1 MGKLLARCALVIAC
15 TGACAEAFADDLG
28 QRHDWAI
35 NFGIGLPS
43 ASTSLGP
50 WTSGEFGKLRFD
62 SAKDEFAGNR
72 LTAEYRGHLTKT
84 LWVNAVADYVDD
96 ASSGV
101 DLTEAYLDWRPI
113 PESANQHQFR
123 IGAFYPPFSLENGDF
138 GWESPFTTSFSAINT
153 WLGEEIRPLGAEW
166 SLRRQLGYAG
176 SPHRLGTFAGAFYGN
191 DPAGTL
197 LFWRGFSLHD
207 RQTRLNDRLSIPPTP
222 IVIGGVVTG
231 LRPNRVEPF
240 EEIDD
245 EPGYY
250 AGVEWRYARRALFQ
264 VAVYDN
270 RADPNE
276 FRDGQWGWRTRFN
289 HVAAQLSLPADFG
302 LISQWMDGATYW
314 LVATTPAGM
323 RTPATRLVRDDF
335 ESAFVLLTKR
345 ISAAHRVSVRYDRF
359 EFTRGDAFGIDSGD
373 AWTFGYQY
381 RATEQ
386 IGIAL
391 EWLTIDS
398 ARELWTRFY
407 GLPGNATER
416 QMRLHVNFRVKS
428 SGDR

>member
-1 MGKLLARCALVIAC
+1 MGKLLTHYALA
-15 TGACAEAFADDLG
+15 GACVCACAGALGEDLG
-28 QRHDWAI
+28 ERHHWAI
-35 NFGIGLPS
+35 KVGVGFPS
-43 ASTSLGP
+43 ASTDLGP

-62 SAKDEFAGNR
+62 SAKDELAGNR
-72 LTAEYRGHLTKT
+72 LTVEYRGHLTKT
-84 LWVNAVADYVDD
+84 LWVHAIADYVDD

-101 DLTEAYLDWRPI
+101 DLTEAYLDWKPI
-113 PESANQHQFR
+113 PESTNQHQFR
-123 IGAFYPPFSLENGDF
+123 LGAFYPPFSLENSDF

-153 WLGEEIRPLGAEW
+153 WLGEEIRPFGVEW
-166 SLRRQLGYAG
+166 SLRRQLGYTG
-176 SPHRLGTFAGAFYGN
+176 SPHRLGAFAGAFYGN

-197 LFWRGFSLHD
+197 LFWRGFSIHD
-207 RQTRLNDRLSIPPTP
+207 RQTRLNDHIAIPPTP
-222 IVIGGVVTG
+222 IFVDGTVAG

-250 AGVEWRYARRALFQ
+250 AGIEWRYARRALVQ
-264 VAVYDN
+264 MAVYDN
-270 RADPNE
+270 RSDPNA

-289 HVAAQLSLPADFG
+289 HVAAQLSLPADYG
-302 LISQWMDGATYW
+302 LISQWMGGATHW
-314 LVATTPAGM
+314 LVATTPAGL

-359 EFTRGDAFGIDSGD
+359 EFTRGDALNIDSGD
-373 AWTFGYQY
+373 AWTLGYQY
-381 RATEQ
+381 QATEQ

-398 ARELWTRFY
+398 ARDLWTGFY
-407 GLPGNATER
+407 ALPGQATER
-416 QMRLHVNFRVKS
+416 QVRFQLNYRLRS
-428 SGDR
+428 PTGR